1 MFGKY
6 SFPNLVKMYND
17 NKPLF
22 DAYLNG
28 HSVEGIDGDDSDK
41 AKKISGL
48 GLGPIIILMMAHI
61 ILYIWAIVITISRW
75 NLIPDW
81 ARILSVLCIIFHFPV
96 LSIIFVYAS
105 SSSKTDENLGI
116 ELKSRYA
123 GCGKW

>member
-22 DAYLNG
+22 DAYLDG

-41 AKKISGL
+41 AKTISGL
-48 GLGPIIILMMAHI
+48 GLGLIITLIIVHI

-81 ARILSVLCIIFHFPV
+81 AKILSVVGIIFNVP
-96 LSIIFVYAS
+96 LISIIFVYAS
-105 SSSKTDENLGI
+105 SSKKDENFGI
-116 ELKSRYA
+116 ELRSRYG